1 MIMKRQHYK
10 SAASTTNKD
19 LFNVQFLQSSMH
31 FNRQTTVPKQK
42 DCRIRERKC
51 LSSGICLVS
60 LGKKSN
66 FIIHLEVLKAIKFRS
81 LWCLLGSVLP
91 YCRQQHFNLQHSR
104 SYSTQPTNTGTK
116 KIVDVVN
123 NSDIYMKQCIFLFIM
138 SY

>member
-1 MIMKRQHYK
+1 MIMKRALQISCLYYKQGFIQCAVSAKQH
-10 SAASTTNKD
+10 A
-19 LFNVQFLQSSMH
+19 LQQVDNCSKTKGLQ
-31 FNRQTTVPKQK
+31 NQGEEVP
-42 DCRIRERKC
+42 ILWN
-51 LSSGICLVS
+51 LSCQS
-60 LGKKSN
+60 GKKSN

-123 NSDIYMKQCIFLFIM
+123 NSEIYMKQCIFLFIM